1 MTPIMPPIVTLT
13 MNPALDENSSVEYV
27 FSDAKLRCEAP
38 HQEPGGGG
46 INVARAVARLG
57 GEALAIYAAGG
68 PSGDLLGTLL
78 EREAVPRLVIPIAEW
93 TRRNVNVRENA
104 TGRQYRFVFPGPTL
118 SENEWRR
125 CLDTLKR
132 VRPRPEFVVA
142 SGSLPP
148 GVPVDFYARVAGIA
162 RELQARFVLDA
173 SGKPLR
179 LAVEEGVFLVKPS
192 LDEFQQLTG
201 GGARAESSLAEAA
214 RHLIAKGHCEAVVLS
229 LGGGGALW
237 VTAAQEERLV
247 APTVPVASSV
257 GAGDAMV
264 AGIVLSLVRG
274 RSLPEAVRFG
284 VAAGAASV
292 MNPGTELCRREDAE
306 RLFEQMRPIAV

>member
-27 FSDAKLRCEAP
+27 FSDAKLRCQAP
-38 HQEPGGGG
+38 RQEPGGGG

-68 PSGDLLGTLL
+68 PSGDLLGKLL
-78 EREAVPRLVIPIAEW
+78 EQEGVPRLVIPIAEW

-132 VRPRPEFVVA
+132 VRPHPEFVVA

-162 RELQARFVLDA
+162 RELKARFVLDA

-192 LDEFQQLTG
+192 LDEFQQLTE

-264 AGIVLSLVRG
+264 AGIVLSLVREK
-274 RSLPEAVRFG
+274 SLPEAVRFG

>member
-1 MTPIMPPIVTLT
+1 MTAIMPPIVTLT

-27 FSDAKLRCEAP
+27 FSDAKLRCQAP
-38 HQEPGGGG
+38 RQEPGGGG
-46 INVARAVARLG
+46 INVARAVARLK

-68 PSGDLLGTLL
+68 PSGDLLGKLL
-78 EREAVPRLVIPIAEW
+78 EGEGVPRLVIPIAEW
-93 TRRNVNVRENA
+93 TRRNVNVRENT

-162 RELQARFVLDA
+162 RELKARFVLDA

-201 GGARAESSLAEAA
+201 GGTRAESSLAEAA

-237 VTAAQEERLV
+237 VTAAQQERLV

-274 RSLPEAVRFG
+274 KSLPEAVRFG

-306 RLFEQMRPIAV
+306 RLFEQMRAIAV

>member
-1 MTPIMPPIVTLT
+1 MFPIVTLT
-13 MNPALDENSSVEYV
+13 MNPALDENSSVEYI
-27 FSDAKLRCEAP
+27 FSDAKLRCQAP
-38 HQEPGGGG
+38 LLEPGGGG
-46 INVARAVARLG
+46 VNVARAVTRLG
-57 GEALAIYAAGG
+57 GEALAVYAAGG
-68 PSGDLLGTLL
+68 PSGDLLGNLL
-78 EREAVPRLVIPIAEW
+78 EQEAVPRLVIPIAGW

-125 CLDTLKR
+125 CLDTLER

-162 RELQARFVLDA
+162 RELEARFVLDA
-173 SGKPLR
+173 SGDPLR
-179 LAVEEGVFLVKPS
+179 LAVVEGVFLVKPS

-201 GGARAESSLAEAA
+201 GGALAESGLAEAA

-237 VTAAQEERLV
+237 VTAAREERLG
-247 APTVPVASSV
+247 APAVPVASSV

-264 AGIVLSLVRG
+264 AGIVLCLARG
-274 RSLPEAVRFG
+274 KSLPEAVRFG
-284 VAAGAASV
+284 VAAGAAAV
-292 MNPGTELCRREDAE
+292 MNPGTQLCRREDTE
-306 RLFEQMRPIAV
+306 RLFEQMRPVGV